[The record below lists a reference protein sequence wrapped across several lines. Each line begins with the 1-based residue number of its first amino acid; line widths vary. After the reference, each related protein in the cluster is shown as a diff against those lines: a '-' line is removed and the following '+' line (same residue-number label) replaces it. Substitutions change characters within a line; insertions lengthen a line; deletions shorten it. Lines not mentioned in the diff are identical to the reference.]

1 MEPTGSYTGRIPG
14 WGTGELVGLV
24 SARVVSSS
32 IVTSPADS
40 IFGSPPTNA
49 TELVLQTD
57 SLVDQTDAVQS
68 DGTVDLRFDTANGA
82 KYHLFAYYQYQDLA
96 KNLDIQLNSTETI
109 FDNGSYT
116 VDHYSGRGAQTT
128 IDFWESHILND
139 AEIRS
144 LLGDVGKYAWEDSLE
159 IKSNIS
165 WSPSLPDRFQKMN
178 GYSLRK
184 YLPLF
189 MYGNN
194 NPGVQLSAPGDLK
207 CVLDGEDGGQGYL
220 NDFRKTLANG
230 YQEYL
235 TTISTWAESLGL
247 QYSAQVSYNLPL
259 DMESSIAAVHAP
271 ECESLAFND
280 NIDGYRQFSGVA
292 NVAQKNVISNEMG
305 ADMSKAFALP
315 LSVLLSQIN
324 QAFAGG
330 VNQVVLHGQSY
341 TGNYYDTTWPGYASF
356 FLLFSETY
364 YNKQPAWSLGYPD
377 AFAYTSR
384 NQYILHLGQ
393 PRTDVVMYNKA
404 SITDPQLS
412 TVYSGHDLLDTG
424 CTYTYLS
431 PDNFNDPHAYV
442 ANGTLAPE
450 GPAYKAMVVTSTQN
464 VTLSA
469 VQTLLGY
476 AKAGLPIILSGGS
489 PGYYASRNTSTHA
502 AVSSALQ
509 DLQHSDNVYTVEPNQ
524 VSQKLQDLHLAPR
537 VSVSVNGSA
546 NGTWYPVYR
555 SDNTTSTDYVFVFS
569 ESNTPSEGTIT
580 VQTTKTPY
588 VFNSWTGRRVPL
600 LHYQEINGALRIPLR
615 LAGNQ
620 TVILAFSDTLAKEI
634 DTPSTHAVQLPRSV
648 VGYNYSSTAGLELHV
663 VGDGVVRFSS
673 GKIYNL
679 PSLSPSSFAL
689 TNWTLTAEHWTA
701 PSNMSNASM
710 QAQKHNTTHHLPSSH
725 LPSWLDIPRLQ
736 NASGVGYYRT
746 TFQWPSTGSEQGT
759 GQDSK
764 QTGAYIT
771 LPPIS
776 HGLQVYING
785 QKLPSMDFSA
795 PRADIS
801 GFVVGGQNRV
811 EMVVPTVMWNY
822 IRSIFGELKIAG
834 SEPLLQKPLPGRV
847 ETGVVGEVRVMPFR
861 RIFV

>member
-1 MEPTGSYTGRIPG
+1 M
-14 WGTGELVGLV
+14 
-24 SARVVSSS
+24 SSS
-32 IVTSPADS
+32 IVTSPADA
-40 IFGSPPTNA
+40 IFGSPATNA

-57 SLVDQTDAVQS
+57 SLVDQTPAVQA
-68 DGTVDLRFDTANGA
+68 DGTVDLRFDTANGT

-96 KNLDIQLNSTETI
+96 KNLDIQMNTTGTM

-139 AEIRS
+139 TEIRS

-165 WSPSLPDRFQKMN
+165 WSPSLPQRFQKLN

-207 CVLDGEDGGQGYL
+207 CILDAEDGGEGYL
-220 NDFRKTLANG
+220 NDFREALGHG

-235 TTISTWAESLGL
+235 KTITAWAESLGL

-259 DMESSIAAVHAP
+259 DTESSIAAVNAP

-315 LSVLLSQIN
+315 LSVLLGQIN
-324 QAFAGG
+324 RAFAGG
-330 VNQVVLHGQSY
+330 VNQVVLHGQTY
-341 TGNYYDTTWPGYASF
+341 TGNYYDTTWPGDASF
-356 FLLFSETY
+356 FLLFGETY

-393 PRTDVVMYNKA
+393 PQTDVVMYNKA
-404 SITDPQLS
+404 SITDPQMS
-412 TVYSGHDLLDTG
+412 TVYSGHDLLNAG
-424 CTYTYLS
+424 YTYTYIS
-431 PDNFNDPHAYV
+431 PDNFHDTHSHV

-469 VQTLLGY
+469 VKTMQRY
-476 AKAGLPIILSGGS
+476 AKAGLPIILSGGL
-489 PGYYASRNTSTHA
+489 PGYYASRNASNQA

-509 DLQHSDNVYTVEPNQ
+509 HLKHSANVYIVGPNQ
-524 VSQKLQDLHLAPR
+524 VAQKLQGLHLAPR
-537 VSVSVNGSA
+537 VSVSDSA
-546 NGTWYPVYR
+546 NGAWYPVYR
-555 SDNTTSTDYVFVFS
+555 TDNTTSTDFVFVFS
-569 ESNTPSEGTIT
+569 ESNKPSEGTIT

-588 VFNSWTGRRVPL
+588 IFNSWTGRRVPW
-600 LHYQEINGALRIPLR
+600 LHYHEINGALRIPLR

-620 TVILAFSDTLAKEI
+620 TVVFAFSDTLAKEI
-634 DTPSTHAVQLPRSV
+634 DTPSAHAVEVPRSV
-648 VGYNYSSTAGLELHV
+648 VGYNYSSTAGLDLHV
-663 VGDGVVRFSS
+663 AGDGVVRFSN
-673 GKIYNL
+673 GKTLN
-679 PSLSPSSFAL
+679 LSPSASASASANAGFPL

-701 PSNMSNASM
+701 PSNMTNASI
-710 QAQKHNTTHHLPSSH
+710 QAIKHNTTHHLPSH
-725 LPSWLDIPRLQ
+725 LPSWLDIPGLQ

-746 TFQWPSTGSEQGT
+746 TFNWPASTSPEP
-759 GQDSK
+759 GQEPGQK
-764 QTGAYIT
+764 TGAYIT
-771 LPPIS
+771 LPPIT
-776 HGLQVYING
+776 HGLQAYING
-785 QKLPSMDFSA
+785 QKLPAMDFSA
-795 PRADIS
+795 PRTDIS
-801 GFVVGGQNRV
+801 GFLVRGENRV
-811 EMVVPTVMWNY
+811 ELVVPTVMWNY
-822 IRSIFGELKIAG
+822 IRSIFGELRISG
-834 SEPLLQKPLPGRV
+834 SEPLLQRPLPARL
-847 ETGVVGEVRVMPFR
+847 ETGLVGEVRVLPVR
-861 RIFV
+861 VVNLSI